1 MKYESSN
8 WAQDKINANI
18 FDSFCFYNCEDQ
30 QEEIMSS
37 NYVAN
42 ICHYDI
48 AKILHEEKK
57 KDHERQ
63 VLSKWA
69 QDWMCIY
76 FIQRSFLYHI
86 QIFRFFFW
94 CLHVCMFSVLF
105 LLLATILVFLKSLEC
120 SSYNLKYVHRNSYWA
135 VLSAY

>member
-18 FDSFCFYNCEDQ
+18 FDSFWFYNCEDQ
-30 QEEIMSS
+30 QEEVMSS

-86 QIFRFFFW
+86 QIFRFSFG
-94 CLHVCMFSVLF
+94 VCMCACFQCYF
-105 LLLATILVFLKSLEC
+105 FC
-120 SSYNLKYVHRNSYWA
+120 
-135 VLSAY
+135 